1 MKTMKLF
8 LTKKNGT
15 KFKKV
20 FVGEDIEKAKALG
33 WTEQEKKVVKKST
46 KKKGK

>member
-8 LTKKNGT
+8 HTKENGT
-15 KFKKV
+15 KLQKV
-20 FVGEDIEKAKALG
+20 FVGEDIKKAKALG
-33 WTEQEKKVVKKST
+33 WTEQEKKVVKKDT